1 MSIDGKIV
9 TDCSELLKFIA
20 GDSRVTQDWGRLF
33 DHNIVPYFFA
43 GPFSQI
49 DNPEE
54 VCKTVPCRATKEI
67 SKPLCYL
74 PRGHPYPE
82 EAGPP

>member
-1 MSIDGKIV
+1 MSIDGKQRSEKVANEIV

-33 DHNIVPYFFA
+33 DHNIVPYFCA

-49 DNPEE
+49 GNPKE
-54 VCKTVPCRATKEI
+54 ATIEI

-74 PRGHPYPE
+74 PRSHPYLCN
-82 EAGPP
+82 